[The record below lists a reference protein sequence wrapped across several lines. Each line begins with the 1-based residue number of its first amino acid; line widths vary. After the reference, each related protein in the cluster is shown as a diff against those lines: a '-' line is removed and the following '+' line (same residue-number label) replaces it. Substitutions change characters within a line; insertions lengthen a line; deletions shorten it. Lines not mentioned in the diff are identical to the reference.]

1 MLEYE
6 SPTTEIRE
14 FKILKNH
21 IDLLAFICDSSL
33 RSFCGEILP
42 SSLFDCL
49 SKVKASIQDLQL
61 EYSNSLRF
69 TFKQL
74 HYDNF

>member
-1 MLEYE
+1 MLENE
-6 SPTTEIRE
+6 SLTTEIRE
-14 FKILKNH
+14 FKVIKNY
-21 IDLLAFICDSSL
+21 IDLMAFVCDSAL
-33 RSFCGEILP
+33 RDFYGEILP

-49 SKVKASIQDLQL
+49 HQVKTSIQNLQL

>member
-6 SPTTEIRE
+6 SPATEIRE
-14 FKILKNH
+14 FKVIKNY
-21 IDLLAFICDSSL
+21 IDLMAFICDSSL
-33 RSFCGEILP
+33 RDFQGEILP
-42 SSLFDCL
+42 PSLFDCL
-49 SKVKASIQDLQL
+49 SKVKASIQALQL

-74 HYDNF
+74 SYDNF